1 MEGISDKL
9 TIENIE
15 KNVDIVRSLYDQ
27 MRVIDPS
34 GKKVVLCNKD
44 VFIERNGSC
53 FSENNKEKVCANCI
67 SVKTIKDINNK
78 STFMKLENVDE
89 KMYLISAVPFDFQ
102 GKTLVV
108 ELIKDVTD
116 TLFYGDSIISG
127 TYKVDNIVNDMKKLA
142 TKDAL
147 TGIYNRRFIDER
159 LPIDIDICL
168 ENKEPISIIMADM
181 DYFKR
186 INDTFGHTTGDRVLR
201 LFTKCIKKCMRNKK
215 DWIARYG
222 GEEFIICIPGA
233 NSKIALKIAK
243 RMLDA
248 INKKQFVHNEENI
261 NITASFGIATLY
273 NERIS
278 AEEFLARADEK
289 LYIAKET
296 GRNKVVI

>member
-1 MEGISDKL
+1 
-9 TIENIE
+9 
-15 KNVDIVRSLYDQ
+15 
-27 MRVIDPS
+27 
-34 GKKVVLCNKD
+34 
-44 VFIERNGSC
+44 
-53 FSENNKEKVCANCI
+53 
-67 SVKTIKDINNK
+67 
-78 STFMKLENVDE
+78 
-89 KMYLISAVPFDFQ
+89 
-102 GKTLVV
+102 
-108 ELIKDVTD
+108 
-116 TLFYGDSIISG
+116 
-127 TYKVDNIVNDMKKLA
+127 MKKLA

-233 NSKIALKIAK
+233 SRKIALKIAK